1 MQWADITTAGM
12 VILAFFGAVEI
23 VGGGVKVIKEWVNPV
38 NKLDKR
44 VTDLE
49 QRGDA
54 SEEQYKQLDTILNA
68 QSKLLIEITNHM
80 ITGNDVDK
88 LKEKRDELT
97 DSLIG
102 E

>member
-1 MQWADITTAGM
+1 M

-23 VGGGVKVIKEWVNPV
+23 VGGGVKVIKEWANPM

-49 QRGDA
+49 QRADA
-54 SEEQYKQLDTILNA
+54 SDEQYKQLDKILNA